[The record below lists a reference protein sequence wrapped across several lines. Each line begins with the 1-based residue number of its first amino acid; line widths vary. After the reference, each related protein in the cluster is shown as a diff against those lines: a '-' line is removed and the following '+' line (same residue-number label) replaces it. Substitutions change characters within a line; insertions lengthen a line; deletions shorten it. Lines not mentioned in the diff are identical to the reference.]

1 MRSPPSATETE
12 MPEVSSRRT
21 ETGDPRLR
29 RARRLARLLDAQFR
43 IPGTRIRFG
52 WDPVIG
58 LIPGGDL
65 VVGLWGLYLLR
76 EAWRLRLPW
85 RYRLAMVANMLLDAL
100 VGLVPVLG
108 DAFDV
113 VYRANARNLRLLEKG
128 LR

>member
-1 MRSPPSATETE
+1 MRSPTSADAAEK
-12 MPEVSSRRT
+12 PEASS
-21 ETGDPRLR
+21 EWADAGDPRLR

-52 WDPVIG
+52 WDPIIG

-76 EAWRLRLPW
+76 EAWRLKLPW
-85 RYRLAMVANMLLDAL
+85 RYRLAMVANLLLDAL

-108 DAFDV
+108 DAFDIA
-113 VYRANARNLRLLEKG
+113 YRANARNLRLLEKG